1 MRKYQ
6 LLPATLT
13 RLTRPPSFVIITIGI
28 GSPIFFSLLRFLPFM
43 TGILEKLK
51 PYLVYPSVF
60 GSYHVR
66 PLPWLLGNAP
76 TVGQALWISM
86 FFVLNLVLSCVN
98 YQTMPKGDMPWGF
111 TPREE
116 ILAYI
121 GYRTVHLG
129 YMLLPLVILF
139 SGRNNLLLWVT
150 NWSYDTYLVLHR
162 WVARMFALYAIIH
175 SVTLL
180 GTYTGSGSYP
190 TSSKEPYWLWGIVAT
205 VLTCAM
211 LIFSMLW
218 FRRMSYEMFLILHIL
233 MAVFVLAGCW

>member
-1 MRKYQ
+1 MNHR
-6 LLPATLT
+6 
-13 RLTRPPSFVIITIGI
+13 FVIIAIGV
-28 GSPIFFSLLRFLPFM
+28 GSPILFSLINYLPFM
-43 TGILEKLK
+43 TTTLDKLR
-51 PYLVYPSVF
+51 PYLIWPSVL
-60 GSYHVR
+60 GTYNVR

-76 TVGQALWISM
+76 TIGQSLWIFM
-86 FFVLNLVLSCVN
+86 FFVINLVLNCVN
-98 YQTMPKGDMPWGF
+98 YQTMPAGEMPWGF

-121 GYRTVHLG
+121 GYRTGHLG
-129 YMLLPLVILF
+129 YMMLPLTILF
-139 SGRNNLLLWVT
+139 AGRNNFLLWLT

-190 TSSKEPYWLWGIVAT
+190 TASKEPYWLWGIVAT

-211 LIFSMLW
+211 LVFSMLW
-218 FRRMSYEMFLILHIL
+218 FRRRSYELFLILHIL

>member
-1 MRKYQ
+1 
-6 LLPATLT
+6 
-13 RLTRPPSFVIITIGI
+13 
-28 GSPIFFSLLRFLPFM
+28 M
-43 TGILEKLK
+43 TGILDKLK
-51 PYLVYPSVF
+51 PYLVYPSLI

-76 TVGQALWISM
+76 TVGQALWIFM
-86 FFVLNLVLSCVN
+86 FFVLNLVLSCIN
-98 YQTMPKGDMPWGF
+98 YRTMPKGEMPWGYS
-111 TPREE
+111 PREE

-121 GYRTVHLG
+121 GYRTGHFG
-129 YMLLPLVILF
+129 YMLLPLVILL

-180 GTYTGSGSYP
+180 GTYTGSGKYATDSN
-190 TSSKEPYWLWGIVAT
+190 EPFWLWGIVAT
-205 VLTCAM
+205 VLTSAM
-211 LIFSMLW
+211 LVFSMLW
-218 FRRMSYEMFLILHIL
+218 FRRLAYELFLILHIL